1 MTSQNT
7 HIKIAQIR
15 AEFEGI
21 LSLQE
26 QNHIENI
33 PILEKEINGFVTL
46 KHDLGVLKKMSSK
59 APQYI
64 SINGDNVVGY
74 VLTLVRSLKSEF
86 PLLKPMFQEFK
97 GITYKSVALENY
109 PYVIS
114 GQVCIDEDS
123 RGLGLLSQMYQ
134 QMQVDLST
142 VYSICITEIAVTNKR
157 SLKAHA
163 KIGFQILHTYFDGT
177 QNWHIVIWDWEQNR
191 V

>member
-7 HIKIAQIR
+7 HIKIAQSQ

-46 KHDLGVLKKMSSK
+46 KHDFGVLKKMSSK

-64 SINGDNVVGY
+64 AINGDNVVGY

-97 GITYKSVALENY
+97 DITYKSFGLENY
-109 PYVIS
+109 SYVIS
-114 GQVCIDEDS
+114 GQVCIDKDS

-142 VYSICITEIAVTNKR
+142 VYSLCLTEIAVTNKR
-157 SLKAHA
+157 SLKAHE
-163 KIGFQILHTYFDGT
+163 KIGFRILHTYFDGT
-177 QNWHIVIWDWEQNR
+177 QDWHIVVWDWEQNR